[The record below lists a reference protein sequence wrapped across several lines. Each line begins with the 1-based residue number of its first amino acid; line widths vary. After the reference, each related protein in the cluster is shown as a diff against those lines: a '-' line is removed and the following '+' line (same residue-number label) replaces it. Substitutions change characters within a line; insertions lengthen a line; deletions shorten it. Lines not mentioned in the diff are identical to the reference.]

1 MKRIRTPLFWRR
13 LPLARQ
19 LLLAVNSFLLIMISG
34 FLVVDHRLRVR
45 REVGQ
50 TRVALA
56 EEAKTL
62 YESAV
67 AVEGENSD
75 AVQKLVDSVCARM
88 NSDESPGHHIALQ
101 WRGELLQAKSHG
113 RSSPEMF
120 DAMMAA
126 AHGHVDAEPMAE
138 AMVVGAFQGPAGQ
151 VLVSEQ
157 RSNILAVAREALIR
171 QMIAV
176 FLAGSLAAFLVNL
189 VLRKIVTK
197 PIRRLVTSLQ
207 SVGDGN
213 LESRVDVHS
222 CRELTYL
229 GEQFNDMAAKLDAA
243 ERDRR
248 IHMSKAKA
256 IQQNLRPSSEV
267 IPGLNIAE
275 LFEPAEDVGGDYYDV
290 IRLNDNSTLLC
301 IADVCGHGV
310 PAAMAATLLKAF
322 VAEAAK
328 QSRHPAEILTRVNQQ
343 YHEYVMLGYFAT
355 MVLVRIDMAEKQLVY
370 ANAGHELPFLQ
381 CGQEPVQRLDHS
393 DLILG
398 VEEDTTYEESRR
410 PICSGTKLVLV
421 SDGVTEAFNPDD
433 EQFGTERV
441 TDTIEQA
448 IGENASELV
457 QRFAKALGSFRND
470 RDAFDDTTLVVAELV
485 EEDDRLNESES

>member
-1 MKRIRTPLFWRR
+1 
-13 LPLARQ
+13 
-19 LLLAVNSFLLIMISG
+19 
-34 FLVVDHRLRVR
+34 
-45 REVGQ
+45 
-50 TRVALA
+50 
-56 EEAKTL
+56 
-62 YESAV
+62 
-67 AVEGENSD
+67 
-75 AVQKLVDSVCARM
+75 
-88 NSDESPGHHIALQ
+88 
-101 WRGELLQAKSHG
+101 
-113 RSSPEMF
+113 
-120 DAMMAA
+120 
-126 AHGHVDAEPMAE
+126 
-138 AMVVGAFQGPAGQ
+138 
-151 VLVSEQ
+151 

-229 GEQFNDMAAKLDAA
+229 GEQFNDMASKLDAA

-248 IHMSKAKA
+248 VHMTKARA
-256 IQQNLRPSSEV
+256 IQQNLRPSSDA
-267 IPGLNIAE
+267 IPGLNIAA
-275 LFEPAEDVGGDYYDV
+275 LFKPADDVGGDYYDV
-290 IRLNDNSTLLC
+290 IRLNDDSTLLC

-328 QSRHPAEILTRVNQQ
+328 QSHHPAEILTRVNQQ
-343 YHEYVMLGYFAT
+343 YYEYVILGYFAT
-355 MVLVRIDMAEKQLVY
+355 MVLVRVDMAEKQLVY
-370 ANAGHELPFLQ
+370 ANAGHELPFVQ
-381 CGQEPVQRLDHS
+381 CDQEPVQRLDHS

-398 VEEDTTYEESRR
+398 VEADTTYEECCR

-441 TDTIEQA
+441 SDTIARA
-448 IGENASELV
+448 IGEHASDLV
-457 QRFAKALGSFRND
+457 VRFDSALEAFRD
-470 RDAFDDTTLVVAELV
+470 GRQAFDDTTLVVAELMK
-485 EEDDRLNESES
+485 EEGRSSEAAG

>member
-1 MKRIRTPLFWRR
+1 MKRLKTPLFWRR

-19 LLLAVNSFLLIMISG
+19 LLLAVNSFLLIMVGG

-45 REVGQ
+45 REVEQ
-50 TRVALA
+50 TSIALA

-67 AVEGENSD
+67 AVEGENTD
-75 AVQKLVDSVCARM
+75 AVQKLVDSVCAQM

-101 WRGELLQAKSHG
+101 WRDELLQAKSHG
-113 RSSPEMF
+113 RASPEMF

-138 AMVVGAFQGPAGQ
+138 AMVVGAFQGPVGQ
-151 VLVSEQ
+151 VFVSEQ

-176 FLAGSLAAFLVNL
+176 LLSGSLAAFLVNL

-197 PIRRLVTSLQ
+197 PIHRLVTSLQ

-222 CRELTYL
+222 CQELTYL

-248 IHMSKAKA
+248 VHMSKAKA

-267 IPGLNIAE
+267 IPGLNIAA
-275 LFEPAEDVGGDYYDV
+275 LFEPADDVGGDYYDV

-328 QSRHPAEILTRVNQQ
+328 QSQHPAEILTRVNQQ
-343 YHEYVMLGYFAT
+343 YHEYVMLGHFAT
-355 MVLVRIDMAEKQLVY
+355 MVLVRVDRGEKQLVY
-370 ANAGHELPFLQ
+370 ANAGHELPFFQ
-381 CGQEPVQRLDHS
+381 CGQESVQRLDHS

-398 VEEDTTYEESRR
+398 VEEDTTYEESCRR
-410 PICSGTKLVLV
+410 ICCGTKLVLV
-421 SDGVTEAFNPDD
+421 SDGISEAFSPDD
-433 EQFGTERV
+433 EQFGTQR
-441 TDTIEQA
+441 IEQVVTA
-448 IGENASELV
+448 GMNDHADELTK
-457 QRFAKALGSFRND
+457 RFEESLRDFRAG
-470 RDAFDDTTLVVAELV
+470 RVAFDDTTLLVAEV
-485 EEDDRLNESES
+485 I